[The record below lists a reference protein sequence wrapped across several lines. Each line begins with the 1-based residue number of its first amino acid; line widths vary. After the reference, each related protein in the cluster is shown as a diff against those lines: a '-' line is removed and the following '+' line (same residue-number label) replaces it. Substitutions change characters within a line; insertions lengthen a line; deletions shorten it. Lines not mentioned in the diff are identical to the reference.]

1 MRFLLLFCPFF
12 VFAQAFDVQGHR
24 GCRGLM
30 PENTI
35 PAFIKAVDIG
45 VVTLELDLAVSK
57 DSQLVVSHDPW
68 IDESICNCTE
78 RIPIQSLT
86 AREIQQFDCGSKG
99 NARFPNLQRI
109 MVSKPLFQ
117 QVVDTVESY
126 TAAKQLPSVKFN
138 IEIKSKT
145 EWDNRYTPSVS
156 YFAKMVVDFIHR
168 QKHPSLFCVQSFDAR
183 ALEEIH
189 RLDATITTAWLFA
202 LPNGWT
208 VGLEGLSFRPAIL
221 SPNYLVTRKR
231 YIQKAHR
238 LGFKVIPWTVNE
250 AGEMQRLMKLDVDG
264 IITDYPD
271 VLKALLK

>member
-1 MRFLLLFCPFF
+1 MRYLLLFCPLV
-12 VFAQAFDVQGHR
+12 VFAQSFDVQGHR

-86 AREIQQFDCGSKG
+86 VSEIQQFDCGSKG
-99 NARFPNLQRI
+99 NARFQNQQRI

-117 QVVDTVESY
+117 KVVDTVESY
-126 TAAKQLPSVKFN
+126 VAEKQLPSVKFN
-138 IEIKSKT
+138 IEIKSKP
-145 EWDNRYTPSVS
+145 EWDARYTPPVTD
-156 YFAKMVVDFIHR
+156 FASLVVDFIHR
-168 QKHPSLFCVQSFDAR
+168 QTDPTLFCVQSFDSR
-183 ALEEIH
+183 ALEAVH
-189 RLDATITTAWLFA
+189 KLDSTITTAWLFA
-202 LPNGWT
+202 LPNGWN
-208 VGLEGLSFRPAIL
+208 VGLEGLSFRPTIL
-221 SPNYLVTRKR
+221 SPNYLVTRKS

-250 AGEMQRLMKLDVDG
+250 TGEMQRLMKLRVDG

-271 VLKALLK
+271 ILKALMK

>member
-1 MRFLLLFCPFF
+1 MRFLFLFCPLF
-12 VFAQAFDVQGHR
+12 VFAQSFDLQGHR

-57 DSQLVVSHDPW
+57 DSQLMVSHDPW
-68 IDESICNCTE
+68 IDESICSCTE

-86 AREIQQFDCGSKG
+86 VAEIQQFDCGNKA
-99 NARFPNLQRI
+99 NARFPNQQKMI
-109 MVSKPLFQ
+109 VGKPLFQ
-117 QVVDTVESY
+117 KVVDTVESY
-126 TAAKQLPSVKFN
+126 LSTKQLPSVKFN
-138 IEIKSKT
+138 IEIKSKP
-145 EWDNRYTPSVS
+145 EWDNHYTPSVNC
-156 YFAKMVVDFIHR
+156 FAKMVVDFIHH

-189 RLDATITTAWLFA
+189 RLDSTIVTAWLFA
-202 LPNGWT
+202 LPNGWKT
-208 VGLEGLSFRPAIL
+208 GFKTLSFRPTIM
-221 SPNYLVTRKR
+221 SPNYLVTRKTNVL
-231 YIQKAHR
+231 QAHR
-238 LGFKVIPWTVNE
+238 LGITVIPWTVNE
-250 AGEMQRLMKLDVDG
+250 EKEMKRMLALKVDG

>member
-1 MRFLLLFCPFF
+1 MRFLLLFCPFI
-12 VFAQAFDVQGHR
+12 VFAQSFDVQGHR

-68 IDESICNCTE
+68 IDESICSCTE

-86 AREIQQFDCGSKG
+86 ASEIQQFDCGSKG
-99 NARFPNLQRI
+99 NARFPNQQRM

-117 QVVDTVESY
+117 RVVDTVESY
-126 TAAKQLPSVKFN
+126 LSAKQFPLVKFN
-138 IEIKSKT
+138 IEIKSKA
-145 EWDNRYTPSVS
+145 EWDNRYTPPVTE
-156 YFAKMVVDFIHR
+156 FARLVVDFIHR
-168 QKHPSLFCVQSFDAR
+168 QKNPTLFCVQSFDSR
-183 ALEEIH
+183 ALEAVH
-189 RLDATITTAWLFA
+189 KLDSTITTAWLFA
-202 LPNGWT
+202 LPNGWS
-208 VGLEGLSFRPAIL
+208 VGLEGLSFRPTIL
-221 SPNYLVTRKR
+221 SPNYLVTRKSH
-231 YIQKAHR
+231 IQKAHR

-250 AGEMQRLMKLDVDG
+250 TGEMQRLMKLHVDG

-271 VLKALLK
+271 ILKALMK

>member
-12 VFAQAFDVQGHR
+12 VFAQSFDVQGHR

-78 RIPIQSLT
+78 RIPIQSLM
-86 AREIQQFDCGSKG
+86 ASEIQQFDCGNKG
-99 NARFPNLQRI
+99 NVRFQNQQRI

-117 QVVDTVESY
+117 KVVDTVESY
-126 TAAKQLPSVKFN
+126 VAAKQLPSAKFN
-138 IEIKSKT
+138 IEIKSKA
-145 EWDNRYTPSVS
+145 EWDNRYTPPVTD
-156 YFAKMVVDFIHR
+156 FARLVVDFIHR
-168 QKHPSLFCVQSFDAR
+168 QKDPTLFCVQSFDSR
-183 ALEEIH
+183 ALEAVH
-189 RLDATITTAWLFA
+189 KLDSTITTAWLFA
-202 LPNGWT
+202 LPNGWS
-208 VGLEGLSFRPAIL
+208 VGLEGLSFRPTIL
-221 SPNYLVTRKR
+221 SPNYLVTRKSH
-231 YIQKAHR
+231 IQKAHR

-250 AGEMQRLMKLDVDG
+250 TGEMQRLIKLHVDG

-271 VLKALLK
+271 ILKALMK